1 MRKIIFF
8 VILLF
13 SAFSYGQ
20 LKQTKL
26 TDEEVNILGTKTN
39 QGFGVF
45 NYDEIKKYKLENILA
60 YVVEFQY
67 EGKTIATALVDVSY
81 TIGAGYTSFSL
92 PFKRVNICFKTADL
106 PNEIQFALL
115 KESSSIGDNSWKIE
129 NDEAQQEYLCPSA
142 GIGGVAL
149 FYTEDYKRYKLN
161 SLAGDKIKMILYKLE
176 R

>member
-45 NYDEIKKYKLENILA
+45 N
-60 YVVEFQY
+60 
-67 EGKTIATALVDVSY
+67 
-81 TIGAGYTSFSL
+81 
-92 PFKRVNICFKTADL
+92 
-106 PNEIQFALL
+106 
-115 KESSSIGDNSWKIE
+115 
-129 NDEAQQEYLCPSA
+129 
-142 GIGGVAL
+142 
-149 FYTEDYKRYKLN
+149 
-161 SLAGDKIKMILYKLE
+161 
-176 R
+176 

>member
-45 NYDEIKKYKLENILA
+45 NYDEIKKY
-60 YVVEFQY
+60 
-67 EGKTIATALVDVSY
+67 G
-81 TIGAGYTSFSL
+81 GASKSM
-92 PFKRVNICFKTADL
+92 
-106 PNEIQFALL
+106 IQL
-115 KESSSIGDNSWKIE
+115 
-129 NDEAQQEYLCPSA
+129 
-142 GIGGVAL
+142 
-149 FYTEDYKRYKLN
+149 
-161 SLAGDKIKMILYKLE
+161 
-176 R
+176 